1 MALLVNTTINS
12 LERLEILR
20 FTLLLL
26 FKYFQLEIVNA
37 MNASVNICANT
48 TTLNDLV
55 KFDSYYLIGQKM
67 SEKYDENLLRPN
79 ILSK

>member
-37 MNASVNICANT
+37 MNGSVNICANT

-67 SEKYDENLLRPN
+67 SEKCDENLLRPN